1 MLVTRNL
8 IDAASALR
16 LVHDAIGREPY
27 EAERLSA
34 FLVKARHRIMEAV
47 RDIEDEI
54 ANNDDCYGS

>member
-1 MLVTRNL
+1 MLVTRSL

-34 FLVKARHRIMEAV
+34 FLVKARHRINEAITA
-47 RDIEDEI
+47 IEDEL
-54 ANNDDCYGS
+54 ANSDDCYES